1 MKILETSIEGLSRIE
16 VKNGL
21 MHLTIG
27 SKLYTEKIDA
37 SKYSAAVWRGG
48 LAYFTITTNM
58 GDVEVESSALEWEAT
73 RTTPSP
79 PTTVMG
85 TIKNFITGGCFG
97 CVNK

>member
-1 MKILETSIEGLSRIE
+1 MKILETTVESLSRIE

-37 SKYSAAVWRGG
+37 SKYTAATWKGG
-48 LAYFTITTNM
+48 LAHFTITTNV
-58 GDVEVESSALEWEAT
+58 GDVEVETTALEWEAT

-79 PTTVMG
+79 PTSVMG
-85 TIKNFITGGCFG
+85 TIKNFITGSCSSCGT
-97 CVNK
+97 